1 MLIRVINFV
10 KEIRMHYIRFLL
22 LFLTRFALTIDTI
35 NTGPET
41 EEKLNLSCRKYL
53 RLKGLKQRS
62 SKHRIIKRQF
72 NKLNTHLQI
81 IYVRSSFSNEK

>member
-22 LFLTRFALTIDTI
+22 LFALTIDTI